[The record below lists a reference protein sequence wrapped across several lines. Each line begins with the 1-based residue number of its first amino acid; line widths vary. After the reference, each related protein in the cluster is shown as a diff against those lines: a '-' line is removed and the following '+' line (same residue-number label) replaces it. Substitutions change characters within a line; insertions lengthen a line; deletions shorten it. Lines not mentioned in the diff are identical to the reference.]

1 MGAARRVRPTP
12 RGVAMAGVGVLA
24 LASGALLGVRVL
36 TQVGALL
43 VVAVLAGVGW
53 LVSEARSQQRGRL
66 QLVRHV
72 NPHPVTVGER
82 AVVQVEV
89 TSSGGARRLDRLQV
103 AERAARELSGSMPLR
118 ARVQRSAGRLTL
130 SYPVVPERRGRW
142 AVGPLEVQRR
152 DLFGVAQWRGPL
164 GPPMLIAVRPVV
176 RDLRITNRSAST
188 DVDRAAL
195 GARTPAADDSSLR
208 DYRQGDDLR
217 RVHWRSSARRGEL
230 MVRQDERSGRRPS
243 SVLLDIPQDPAAAEW
258 SISMAASM
266 ALALVSAGHHVRLLG
281 GDVLGVAA
289 DHHRPDADGAAAGAL
304 LDQTVDLTIPSNPGT
319 RNTWLLTA
327 VDTLSAQAGGAELV
341 FAVVGALDVDALSA
355 LARVGADGNGW
366 VMVRTGRWGHDD
378 PPTADERRTLG
389 GLQRSGWT
397 ACAVR
402 PGEDVMDCWNRL
414 LDSDEH
420 LATVR

>member
-1 MGAARRVRPTP
+1 
-12 RGVAMAGVGVLA
+12 
-24 LASGALLGVRVL
+24 
-36 TQVGALL
+36 
-43 VVAVLAGVGW
+43 
-53 LVSEARSQQRGRL
+53 
-66 QLVRHV
+66 
-72 NPHPVTVGER
+72 
-82 AVVQVEV
+82 
-89 TSSGGARRLDRLQV
+89 
-103 AERAARELSGSMPLR
+103 
-118 ARVQRSAGRLTL
+118 
-130 SYPVVPERRGRW
+130 
-142 AVGPLEVQRR
+142 
-152 DLFGVAQWRGPL
+152 
-164 GPPMLIAVRPVV
+164 MLIAVRPVV

-366 VMVRTGRWGHDD
+366 VMVRTGRSGHDD
-378 PPTADERRTLG
+378 PPTADERRTLA